1 MVALSKYIKPSVM
14 AMKPYSSARDEYHG
28 DAKVFLDANENP
40 DPFDYA
46 RYPDPYQK
54 ELKSRLASLRSVSA
68 DQLFIGNGSDEVIDL
83 LIRATC
89 RQGLDRI
96 LTLDPSYGMY
106 TVSAAVNEIEIDL
119 VAMDEDLDVD
129 EISLFSTLNNQHKL
143 IFICSPN
150 NPNGAIVDP
159 ALIKRVLDVA
169 SGLVIVDEAYID
181 FADTDSWVTMLGE
194 YSNLVVLQT
203 MSKAFGCAGLRI
215 GVGIMDSDLV
225 QILNKIKPPYNI
237 STANQDAALLR
248 LENLDDVKRSID
260 AIRQERA
267 RIELLLLEMDIVDR
281 IFPSQANFLLVRFQ
295 NSRKVLAQ
303 LLAEGIVVRDRSTH
317 THCNDCIRISIG
329 TRMENELLIDCL
341 SQC

>member
-1 MVALSKYIKPSVM
+1 MVALSKYI
-14 AMKPYSSARDEYHG
+14 
-28 DAKVFLDANENP
+28 
-40 DPFDYA
+40 A

>member
-1 MVALSKYIKPSVM
+1 L
-14 AMKPYSSARDEYHG
+14 
-28 DAKVFLDANENP
+28 FLDANENP

>member
-1 MVALSKYIKPSVM
+1 M